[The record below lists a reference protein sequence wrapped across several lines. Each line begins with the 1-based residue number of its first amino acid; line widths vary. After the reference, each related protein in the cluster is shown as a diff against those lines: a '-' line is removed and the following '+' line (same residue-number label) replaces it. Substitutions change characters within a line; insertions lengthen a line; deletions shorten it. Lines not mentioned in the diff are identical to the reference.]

1 MVMCSRDAASG
12 RQETYSFFDLAKLL
26 KLGAESDIVGVPG
39 KAASSD
45 ISDRVLREERST
57 YPMKSLDMMAD
68 G

>member
-1 MVMCSRDAASG
+1 MCSRDPVYG
-12 RQETYSFFDLAKLL
+12 RQETHGFFDLAKLL